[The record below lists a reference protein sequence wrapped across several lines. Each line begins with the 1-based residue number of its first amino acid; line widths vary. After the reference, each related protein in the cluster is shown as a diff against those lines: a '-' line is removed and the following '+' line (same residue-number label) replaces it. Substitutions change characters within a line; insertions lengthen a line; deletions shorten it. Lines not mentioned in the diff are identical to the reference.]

1 MLSSKGKTIA
11 PSDKQGTLSI
21 FHSRGYQKLADATRA
36 FHFDFRDKTVLDIGS
51 STGGFIA
58 FALEHG
64 AKEIIAIEKGTRQM
78 IEPLRHDSRISLY
91 EKTSIFD
98 VNLKSLNI
106 SAPDIILADVSF
118 ISLTEVLDYTG
129 QNLSS
134 PSTTFL
140 VMLKPQFE
148 AHSSELSRGILKN
161 SATRRQIIKRFE
173 NWLKAHQ
180 FLIINKRDN
189 QLPGKS
195 GNLERFY
202 LLKKVG

>member
-1 MLSSKGKTIA
+1 M
-11 PSDKQGTLSI
+11 
-21 FHSRGYQKLADATRA
+21 
-36 FHFDFRDKTVLDIGS
+36 
-51 STGGFIA
+51 
-58 FALEHG
+58 
-64 AKEIIAIEKGTRQM
+64 
-78 IEPLRHDSRISLY
+78 
-91 EKTSIFD
+91 
-98 VNLKSLNI
+98 
-106 SAPDIILADVSF
+106 
-118 ISLTEVLDYTG
+118 LDYTS
-129 QNLSS
+129 QNLSG

-148 AHSSELSRGILKN
+148 AHSSELSRGIVKN